1 MQTEE
6 SRAQSLDGHG
16 AREEQFWDYFWTI
29 CKVLTIG
36 VCYSCKFTFVLRQPE
51 PHRRLV
57 RSTMNIT
64 NLKLFKN
71 AKNGKM
77 YPVWVTY
84 LFCLHKSFV

>member
-1 MQTEE
+1 MRLWQRGELNVHSVQWRGNDVQTEE

-36 VCYSCKFTFVLRQPE
+36 VCYSCKFTFVLRQLE
-51 PHRRLV
+51 PDRRLV

-64 NLKLFKN
+64 NLKLF
-71 AKNGKM
+71 
-77 YPVWVTY
+77 
-84 LFCLHKSFV
+84 